1 MLSVTSKR
9 IIALSTTAAVAL
21 GSCGGVMIY
30 KNNQNKVLAQELTSE
45 IAEAQDLAAAYHSL
59 TSGKNETV
67 YVITAANGERTTYVS
82 SWLHNPDGSSSINDV
97 SDLSDI
103 EVVRG
108 AAELGQDEGGQ
119 ITWEANGEDVYYQ
132 GVSDDELPVDV
143 NVSYTLDGASITEPD
158 LEGRSGHLVMT
169 IDYANN
175 LSEEV
180 EGEDG
185 EVYTIYMPFV
195 MTTGMLLDNDTYRNI
210 EVTNGQCVNDG
221 ERTYVLGIGFP
232 GLYESLGLADVNID
246 DPEIEQS
253 IEDINIPDEIT
264 VECDVVDCGEITA
277 MTVASVLD
285 LNDIDISLNT
295 DGINEDMDQIT
306 DGMRSLVD
314 GSERLYDGVSVLND
328 GAVALNNGAG
338 AVADGAASLA
348 TGASSLSNG
357 TNELAN
363 GAASLQNGISQ
374 VNDGAAALNNGLG
387 QVQANIPA
395 LQNGVNDLTNGA
407 NALSQGASSLSSG
420 VNTLYSQMTSQEAQA
435 QMSALVA
442 GSAQFSQSLS
452 ALNTALSSGGVTPE
466 QAAQLQGAI
475 QYLSAYAAQADETTA
490 ACINAL
496 ITAYSSMAGSMSQVA
511 SSVAA
516 LNEGYAGIDAGINAL
531 TGKFGEV
538 ANAVAQVQSGASQVA
553 NGAAQVSN
561 GLNTL
566 NNSTGALANGIN
578 QLASGSASL
587 SNGTSQLVNGAAAL
601 HDGVAQVNN
610 GAQALASGAASL
622 SDGADQL
629 ASGTEELSEGVAAL
643 LEGAGQLEDGLNEF
657 NEEAVDKLT
666 DMINELSP
674 VSDRVEALR
683 EYSATYNTF
692 SGTPDGVEDSVVFVF
707 KS

>member
-21 GSCGGVMIY
+21 GSCGGMMLY
-30 KNNQNKVLAQELTSE
+30 KNNQNKVLAQKLNTE
-45 IAEAQDLAAAYHSL
+45 IAEAQDIASAYHSL

-67 YVITAANGERTTYVS
+67 YVITSASGERATYVS
-82 SWLHNPDGSSSINDV
+82 SWLHNPDGSSSLNDV

-108 AAELGQDEGGQ
+108 TAELGQDEGGQ

-132 GVSDDELPVDV
+132 GVSNDELPVDV
-143 NVSYTLDGASITEPD
+143 NVSYTLDGASVSESD

-169 IDYANN
+169 IDYVNN

-180 EGEDG
+180 SGEDG
-185 EVYTIYMPFV
+185 ETYTIYMPFV

-210 EVTNGQCVNDG
+210 EVSNGQCVNDG

-232 GLYESLGLADVNID
+232 GLYESLGLANIDID

-264 VECDVVDCGEITA
+264 IECDVVDCGEITA
-277 MTVASVLD
+277 MTVASVLN
-285 LNDIDISLNT
+285 LNDIDVTLNT
-295 DGINEDMDQIT
+295 DGIDEDIDQIT
-306 DGMRSLVD
+306 EGMRSLVD
-314 GSERLYDGVSVLND
+314 GSERLYDGVSALND
-328 GAVALNNGAG
+328 GAVTLNNGAG

-348 TGASSLSNG
+348 SGASALSNG
-357 TNELAN
+357 TSELAN
-363 GAASLQNGISQ
+363 GATALQNGINQ

-407 NALSQGASSLSSG
+407 NALSQGASSLSTG
-420 VNTLYSQMTSQEAQA
+420 VNTLYSQMTSEDAQA
-435 QMSALVA
+435 QMTALVA
-442 GSAQFSQSLS
+442 GSAQFSQSLGT
-452 ALNTALSSGGVTPE
+452 LNAALSSGGMTSE
-466 QAAQLQGAI
+466 QVAQLQGAI
-475 QYLSAYAAQADETTA
+475 QYLSAYAAQADATTA
-490 ACINAL
+490 ASINAL

-511 SSVAA
+511 SAVSA
-516 LNEGYAGIDAGINAL
+516 LNDGYAGIDAGINAL

-538 ANAVAQVQSGASQVA
+538 ANAVAQVQAGATQVA
-553 NGAAQVSN
+553 NGASQVSN

-578 QLASGSASL
+578 QLATGSATL
-587 SNGTSQLVNGAAAL
+587 SNGTSQLVNGAASL
-601 HDGVAQVNN
+601 NNGVAQVNS
-610 GAQALASGAASL
+610 GAQALATGAASL
-622 SDGADQL
+622 SDGANQL
-629 ASGTEELSEGVAAL
+629 ASGTEDLSEGVAAL
-643 LEGAGQLEDGLNEF
+643 LDGAGQLEDGLNEF

-666 DMINELSP
+666 DIINELSP
-674 VSDRVEALR
+674 VSDRIEELR
-683 EYSATYNTF
+683 AYSSTYSTF
-692 SGTPDGVEDSVVFVF
+692 SGTPDEVEDSVVFVF
-707 KS
+707 KN

>member
-1 MLSVTSKR
+1 MLSVNVKKTV
-9 IIALSTTAAVAL
+9 ALSVTAALAL
-21 GSCGGVMIY
+21 GSCGGVLIY
-30 KNNQNKVLAQELTSE
+30 KNRENKVMAQELTEE
-45 IAEAQDLAAAYHSL
+45 IAQAQDLAAAYHSL

-67 YVITAANGERTTYVS
+67 YVITNAEGGRTTYVS
-82 SWLHNPDGSSSINDV
+82 SWLHNPEGSTSLNDV

-108 AAELGQDEGGQ
+108 AAELGQDEDGQ

-143 NVSYTLDGASITEPD
+143 VISYALDGEEISAAE
-158 LEGRSGHLVMT
+158 LEGKTGHLVMT
-169 IDYANN
+169 INYENN
-175 LSEEV
+175 LSEDV
-180 EGEDG
+180 ETEDG

-232 GLYESLGLADVNID
+232 GLYESLGLADVDID

-264 VECDVVDCGEITA
+264 VECDVVDCGELTA
-277 MTVASVLD
+277 MTVASVLNLD
-285 LNDIDISLNT
+285 EIDVELNT
-295 DGINEDMDQIT
+295 EGINEDCDEIT

-314 GSERLYDGVSVLND
+314 GSERLYDGVSTLNE
-328 GAVALNNGAG
+328 GAVTLNEGAS

-348 TGASSLSNG
+348 SGATALSNG
-357 TNELAN
+357 TSQLAG
-363 GAASLQNGISQ
+363 GADALQNGISQ
-374 VNDGAAALNNGLG
+374 VNSGAAALNSGLS
-387 QVQANIPA
+387 QVQSNIPA
-395 LQNGVNDLTNGA
+395 LQSGVNDLTNGA
-407 NALSQGASSLSSG
+407 NALSQGASSLSTG
-420 VNTLYSQMTSQEAQA
+420 VNTLYGQMTSQEAQA
-435 QMSALVA
+435 QMTALVA

-452 ALNTALSSGGVTPE
+452 ALNTALSSGGMTPE
-466 QAAQLQGAI
+466 QAAAVQSAI
-475 QYLSAYAAQADETTA
+475 QYLSAYAAEADATTA
-490 ACINAL
+490 ASINAL
-496 ITAYSSMAGSMSQVA
+496 ISAYSSMAGSMSQVA

-516 LNEGYAGIDAGINAL
+516 LNEGYASIDAGINSL

-538 ANAVAQVQSGASQVA
+538 ANAVAQVQAGASQVA

-587 SNGTSQLVNGAAAL
+587 TNGTAQLVSGAASL
-601 HDGVAQVNN
+601 HDGVAQVNS
-610 GAQALASGAASL
+610 GAHDLASGAASL

-629 ASGTEELSEGVAAL
+629 ASGTEDLSEGVSAL
-643 LEGAGQLEDGLNEF
+643 LDGAGQLEDGLNEF
-657 NEEAVDKLT
+657 NEQAVEKLT
-666 DMINELSP
+666 DMINQLAP
-674 VSDRVEALR
+674 VSDRIEAMR
-683 EYSATYNTF
+683 AYSATYSTF

-707 KS
+707 KN